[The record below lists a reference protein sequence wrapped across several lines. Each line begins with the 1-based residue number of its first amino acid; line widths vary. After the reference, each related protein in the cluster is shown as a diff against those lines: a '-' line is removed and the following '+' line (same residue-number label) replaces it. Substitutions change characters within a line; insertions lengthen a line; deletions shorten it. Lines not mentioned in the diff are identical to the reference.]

1 MKSIQLFLEQ
11 EHFRKPVL
19 AIDFDGVIH
28 RYNQG
33 WKDGS
38 IYDIPVP
45 GVKESLEKLS
55 KKYTL
60 VIHSARARSKTQ
72 IRMIQDWLT
81 KNNLSQYISRIEPK
95 IVAKL
100 YVDDS
105 AISFKNWGQAL
116 KEINDRLK

>member
-100 YVDDS
+100 YVDDLGVT
-105 AISFKNWGQAL
+105 FKNWDQAL